1 MGEFESVQN
10 LEIAGRRCA
19 LAGDPEGKVL
29 LLQLTDA
36 RELEDLA
43 EEAEH
48 IRRLCGGASFLLAAC
63 CVEDWNDELS
73 PWPAPAVFGKQ
84 GFGGHAAATLGFV
97 TAELLPALEKRYPA
111 ASGRRVI
118 GGYSLAGLFA
128 LWAACETDAFD
139 AVAAA
144 SPSVWYP
151 GWLDYAWEHPIRA
164 GRVYLSLGDAE
175 ERARNPA
182 LARVGDAVRE
192 LHRMLSGSVDCTLEW
207 NPGNHF
213 RDAPLRT
220 AKGFAAVLN
229 SAG

>member
-1 MGEFESVQN
+1 MGEFQDTGN
-10 LEIAGRRCA
+10 IEIAGRRCA
-19 LAGDPEGKVL
+19 LVGDPDGKAL

-36 RELEDLA
+36 RELEDLP

-48 IRRLCGGASFLLAAC
+48 IRRLSGESFLLAAC

-84 GFGGHAAATLGFV
+84 GFGGHAPATLHFV
-97 TAELLPALEKRYPA
+97 TAELLPALEQRFPA
-111 ASGRRVI
+111 ASRRRIV

-128 LWAACETDAFD
+128 LWAACETEAFD

-151 GWLDYAWEHPIRA
+151 GWLDYAREHPIQA
-164 GRVYLSLGDAE
+164 GHVYLSLGDAE
-175 ERARNPA
+175 ERARNPV
-182 LARVGDAVRE
+182 LARVGDAIRE
-192 LHRMLSGSVDCTLEW
+192 LHGMLAASVDCTLEW

-220 AKGFAAVLN
+220 AKGFAAMLK
-229 SAG
+229 SAV

>member
-1 MGEFESVQN
+1 MGEFENIWN

-19 LAGDPEGKVL
+19 LAGDPGAKRL

-36 RELEDLA
+36 RELEDLP
-43 EEAEH
+43 EEADH
-48 IRRLCGGASFLLAAC
+48 IRNLSGGESFLLAAC

-73 PWPAPAVFGKQ
+73 PWPAPAVFGRQ
-84 GFGGHAAATLGFV
+84 DFGGHAAATLDYV
-97 TAELLPALEKRYPA
+97 TSSLLPALEARCPA
-111 ASGRRVI
+111 ASGRRII

-128 LWAACETDAFD
+128 LWAACETEAFD
-139 AVAAA
+139 AGAAA
-144 SPSVWYP
+144 SASVWSP
-151 GWLDYAWEHPIRA
+151 GWLDDAREHPIRA
-164 GRVYLSLGDAE
+164 SRVYLSLGDAE
-175 ERARNPA
+175 ERARNPV

-220 AKGFAAVLN
+220 AKGFAAMLK
-229 SAG
+229 